1 MNTKHIFSLAA
12 LAIMMAA
19 CSSDE
24 STLSQSAPSGK
35 TIPFSATVNFGNT
48 GTRALTED
56 GGKITSTWEKDEV
69 VALVHGT
76 TVDVLNVT
84 KVDETT
90 GVATISG
97 PITNAVDDEQ
107 VHVVY
112 VGKTNNNMSE
122 FSTKLKSLIQE
133 AISAESYNEEE
144 YLSRLHG
151 YIINAANQVLNLGD
165 QQGTLDGISYMC
177 DFQTSGMGV
186 VVKLAVSDGSATF
199 KDDVTMTPFYSIWKL
214 NLTTDGTTALKASKF
229 VMKKEGEVYATID
242 LGSETASVFYIA
254 FLASPSTYS
263 FEATAGDNTYT
274 CTPSISGTLVG
285 GKFYASTLTMS
296 ESDSS
301 NQYLVF
307 NEEGEVAE
315 TPAIGDA
322 TAVASS
328 EESVSWSGKY
338 VVSSDV
344 TINGDITLTGDVDL
358 ILMDGK
364 TLTVKGCIF
373 GGADYEHG
381 FVYKL
386 NIYGQDESTGKLT
399 VNYSGDHSLGVVT
412 ANELNIHGGV
422 ITVGGTSVIQ
432 GLEPRTLNIYHG
444 TVNATGKSSGIM
456 AMTGGMNIYGGDIT
470 AESTGTE
477 GPSGPAILLPEG
489 GSTLTISGGNIT
501 ATSAGGE
508 GIEVVGEL
516 IINGGYI
523 TVESPYDGIT
533 VINSSDSSEGTISIN
548 GGKLDI
554 TCTGSTP
561 ISSTNITI
569 ASTID
574 QLLLT
579 RTNVTGDE
587 VALTQ
592 WISATSLKLGALD
605 AIDYD
610 TANAITFAKGGSDTT
625 HGLSLSR
632 DNNTGVKLTVE
643 P

>member
-1 MNTKHIFSLAA
+1 MKIKHIFSLAA
-12 LAIMMAA
+12 LTIMMAA

-24 STLSQSAPSGK
+24 STQSQPAPSGK
-35 TIPFSATVNFGNT
+35 TVPFKAVITAGNPDTRGLTEASDGKSITAKWEKEEKVALIHGETIDVLEVASVDADGNATIT
-48 GTRALTED
+48 GT
-56 GGKITSTWEKDEV
+56 I
-69 VALVHGT
+69 
-76 TVDVLNVT
+76 N
-84 KVDETT
+84 
-90 GVATISG
+90 
-97 PITNAVDDEQ
+97 NAVNEEK
-107 VHVVY
+107 VYLVY
-112 VGKTNNNMSE
+112 VGHQHVSMANYVEYWTTNWKTYNPDTDIPASDLSHPVFELMATQSGTLE
-122 FSTKLKSLIQE
+122 GIQDSLDFRYSP
-133 AISAESYNEEE
+133 A
-144 YLSRLHG
+144 
-151 YIINAANQVLNLGD
+151 GD
-165 QQGTLDGISYMC
+165 QAAKMVVSDDGATLADN
-177 DFQTSGMGV
+177 
-186 VVKLAVSDGSATF
+186 VKLLT
-199 KDDVTMTPFYSIWKL
+199 KYSIWKL
-214 NLTTDGTTALKASKF
+214 NLTTNGTTALKASKF
-229 VMKKEGEVYATID
+229 VMTDASENQYTVD
-242 LGSETASVFYIA
+242 LGESTASEFYLA
-254 FLASPSTYS
+254 FLPDSNTGYS
-263 FEATAGDNTYT
+263 FEATAGDKTYT
-274 CTPSISGTLVG
+274 CTPTISSALAD
-285 GKFYASTLTMS
+285 GKFYTSTLTMS

-307 NEEGEVAE
+307 NEEGVVAE

-373 GGADYEHG
+373 GGADYDHG

-399 VNYSGDHSLGVVT
+399 VDYSGDHSLGVVT

-422 ITVGGTSVIQ
+422 ITVDGTSVIQ

-456 AMTGGMNIYGGDIT
+456 AMTGGMNIYGGDVT
-470 AESTGTE
+470 AESIGTE
-477 GPSGPAILLPEG
+477 GPSGPAIQLPEG

-501 ATSAGGE
+501 ATSTGGY

-516 IINGGYI
+516 IINSGSI

-533 VINSSDSSEGTISIN
+533 VIDSSDSSKGTITIN

-554 TCTGSTP
+554 TCTGNTP

-569 ASTID
+569 ASTIE
-574 QLLLT
+574 QLQLT
-579 RTNVTGDE
+579 NTDANE
-587 VALTQ
+587 ESAYLTQ
-592 WISATSLKLGALD
+592 WISATSLKLGAID

-610 TANAITFAKGGSDTT
+610 TAATITFAKGGSDTT

-632 DNNTGVKLTVE
+632 DNNTGVKLTVKPIE
-643 P
+643 E